1 MPGIFISVECRPFS
15 KGEVIVYGCCS
26 QGCQDRSERNK
37 PEHLISSQGP
47 LSSIR
52 AAIKRTRSVS
62 QSDHARDRRRPE
74 ITILSA
80 EPLASNTWFP
90 ATSGAFTSPPTQPV
104 WTGALQNSTQPPPS
118 YDQVIKEKTQEHV
131 ATPITARRQ
140 STTISTQTDPA
151 EEDTTVT
158 ATPEQTEASLPIKKN
173 STGQKPLKPPRPSP
187 PKPLRCDL
195 TCETQGCGDTKVNST
210 QTASIT
216 TGSQSKT
223 ESAVV
228 PPSLPDSCINT
239 HTPSVSVSFETSNK
253 PSEPV
258 STQADSPAIS
268 SQHPVLSSAEPV
280 LAKRPTPLPRL
291 KSLKQ
296 PIPEEVKVQTLVR
309 LSDNGEC
316 TQVTPIAKTDCSSNK
331 YLQELLEVF
340 CADGLCGQSC
350 DSSDQSDESDQGDMS
365 ALHSQRNIRARI
377 QAFESQASTDEGTEG
392 EAAQEYPEPR
402 PRNAHLKAPP
412 VATKPAM
419 VPRASIKTLRD
430 DTQGTTNNHQGAV
443 SSFMAAKPAL
453 APRTS
458 IKSPFFDSVPSTI
471 LQPTVFTQAPRP
483 LLPRK
488 PSVDLPSKEES
499 ETPPTKIAVF
509 PPSLPSVAARAKAFY
524 SQEEVQALVPLTP
537 RKEPLNFNNH
547 NSTFLSMETNSENDY
562 VESPTTNTPVK
573 PVRSAGSFT
582 RESITRRPTTIR
594 VPSLNGSV
602 KLSEDSPDFPPPLPV
617 QKPVGSLPPP
627 IPNRQS
633 FTPSPITRLPSQNS
647 FSFGQEPSFPPRPTG
662 GKVSPPR
669 PPPAK
674 AGPGRPPPPR
684 LDKTGRAPSTHG
696 APGGSPSP
704 KQPRIQAQMPKRKVP
719 ILPPRPKPGHHL
731 YNKYTLELPHGITQF
746 DYEAKN
752 PDELSF
758 RRNEVLLL
766 LEQVDHNTFECQT
779 GELRGRV
786 PKCHL
791 QIITPLAHSVP
802 TQATPQEV
810 SPVQRNNPGMQV
822 QVLHDFTPEGPS
834 ELGLRAGDVVTVVE
848 QVDSDWYRGTCRGSS
863 GFFPVSYAKVLS
875 NASVPTDVRKAK
887 PPAATVSGPRCV
899 ARFDFEGEHNDEL
912 TFSEGDVIRLLGYMG
927 EEWARGQV
935 GSCSGI
941 FPIDYVDVI
950 EDLPPPPATQQ
961 QSQPFKMALPGM
973 TAPAKTQEAAKP
985 VQSLSSGSQWAVALY
1000 DFAGQTEEELSFHQG
1015 ERILVLQHID
1025 ADWSSGRLGG
1035 REGVF
1040 PRAFVE
1046 TSSSDLSPE
1055 MGRQPSGLGR
1065 AKALFNFQSNCE
1077 EELSIQVGDMIA
1089 NLESVNDEW
1098 FLGDLRGKRA
1108 LVPKNYVA
1116 VLVEP

>member
-1 MPGIFISVECRPFS
+1 MAEAIGNRDEEEEELR
-15 KGEVIVYGCCS
+15 EMRN
-26 QGCQDRSERNK
+26 QNQATDRSERNK
-37 PEHLISSQGP
+37 PEHFISSQGP

-52 AAIKRTRSVS
+52 AAIKKTRSVS

-90 ATSGAFTSPPTQPV
+90 ATSGAFTSPPPPTQPV
-104 WTGALQNSTQPPPS
+104 WTGAIQNSTQPPPS

-131 ATPITARRQ
+131 ATPIAAPRQ
-140 STTISTQTDPA
+140 STTISTQTDPV
-151 EEDTTVT
+151 EEDATVT

-187 PKPLRCDL
+187 PKPLRRDL
-195 TCETQGCGDTKVNST
+195 TCENQGCGDTKVNST

-239 HTPSVSVSFETSNK
+239 HTPSVSVCFETSNK

-268 SQHPVLSSAEPV
+268 SQHPAPSAEPV

-309 LSDNGEC
+309 LSDSDDG
-316 TQVTPIAKTDCSSNK
+316 TLVTPIAKTDCSSSK
-331 YLQELLEVF
+331 YLQELLDVF

-350 DSSDQSDESDQGDMS
+350 DTSDQSDESDQSDMS
-365 ALHSQRNIRARI
+365 ALHSQRNIQARI
-377 QAFESQASTDEGTEG
+377 QAFESQASTDEGIEG
-392 EAAQEYPEPR
+392 KAAQEYPEPR
-402 PRNAHLKAPP
+402 PRNAHLKAAPP
-412 VATKPAM
+412 VATKPAL

-443 SSFMAAKPAL
+443 SLSLAAKPAL
-453 APRTS
+453 APRPS

-488 PSVDLPSKEES
+488 PSVDLPYKEES
-499 ETPPTKIAVF
+499 ETPPTKIAVL
-509 PPSLPSVAARAKAFY
+509 PPSLPSVAARAKAFS
-524 SQEEVQALVPLTP
+524 SQEEVPALVPLTP
-537 RKEPLNFNNH
+537 WKEPLNLNNH

-594 VPSLNGSV
+594 VPSLTGSV
-602 KLSEDSPDFPPPLPV
+602 KLFEESPDLPPPLPV
-617 QKPVGSLPPP
+617 QKPVGSLPTP
-627 IPNRQS
+627 IPNRPS
-633 FTPSPITRLPSQNS
+633 FTPSPITCLPSQNS
-647 FSFGQEPSFPPRPTG
+647 FSFDQEPSLPPRPTG
-662 GKVSPPR
+662 GKVPPPR

-684 LDKTGRAPSTHG
+684 LDKTGRAPSTYG
-696 APGGSPSP
+696 EPGGSPSP
-704 KQPRIQAQMPKRKVP
+704 KQPQIQAQNPERKGP
-719 ILPPRPKPGHHL
+719 ILPPRPKPGHRL
-731 YNKYTLELPHGITQF
+731 YNKYTLELPHGITKF
-746 DYEAKN
+746 DRRGKN

-766 LEQVDHNTFECQT
+766 LEQVDHNTFECQI

-791 QIITPLAHSVP
+791 QIITPLSHSVP
-802 TQATPQEV
+802 TKATPQEV

-822 QVLHDFTPEGPS
+822 QALHDFTPEGPS
-834 ELGLRAGDVVTVVE
+834 ELGLRAGDVVTLVE

-875 NASVPTDVRKAK
+875 NASTPTDVRKAK

-912 TFSEGDVIRLLGYMG
+912 TFAEGDVIRLLEYVG

-941 FPIDYVDVI
+941 FPFAYVDVI
-950 EDLPPPPATQQ
+950 EDLPPATQQ
-961 QSQPFKMALPGM
+961 QSQPSKMALPGM

-1000 DFAGQTEEELSFHQG
+1000 DFAGQTEEDLSFQQG

-1040 PRAFVE
+1040 PRAYVE
-1046 TSSSDLSPE
+1046 TSSSDLSQE
-1055 MGRQPSGLGR
+1055 MGRQPSGSGR
-1065 AKALFNFQSNCE
+1065 AKALFDFQSNCE
-1077 EELSIQVGDMIA
+1077 EELSIQVGDIIA
-1089 NLESVNDEW
+1089 NLESMNDEW

-1108 LVPKNYVA
+1108 LVPKNYVE